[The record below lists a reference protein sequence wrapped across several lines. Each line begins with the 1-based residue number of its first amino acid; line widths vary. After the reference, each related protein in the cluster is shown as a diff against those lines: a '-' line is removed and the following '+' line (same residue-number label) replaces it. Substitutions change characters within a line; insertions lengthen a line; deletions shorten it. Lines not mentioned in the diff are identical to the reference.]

1 MCARVN
7 CESSLEPGSGW
18 SELKEGMIKTR
29 VWIHGWSKKSE
40 IQSSK
45 FKVESFGSL
54 IIKSLLLHGNAE
66 EGRLAVAHGVSEKN
80 EGMQEA
86 RFC

>member
-1 MCARVN
+1 MRVRRKLARI
-7 CESSLEPGSGW
+7 GSP
-18 SELKEGMIKTR
+18 E
-29 VWIHGWSKKSE
+29 
-40 IQSSK
+40 